1 MSRQTL
7 PTTRGAPA
15 PLSTDQ
21 LAALRGMLEQQ
32 RAFRL
37 DQLAQ
42 LDRPAEHGPLSSTDP
57 EIYRSLV
64 AGARAALRD
73 VHAALWRMD
82 EGSYGSCVSCA
93 APVGVER
100 LEILPQ
106 AARCLACERDARES
120 DWPG

>member
-7 PTTRGAPA
+7 SHTRGAPA
-15 PLSTDQ
+15 LPPDE

-42 LDRPAEHGPLSSTDP
+42 LDRPAAHGPLSSTDP
-57 EIYRSLV
+57 DIYRSLV

-73 VHAALWRMD
+73 VQGALWRIAD
-82 EGSYGSCVSCA
+82 GSYGSCVTCG
-93 APVGVER
+93 APVGLER

-106 AARCLACERDARES
+106 TARCLGCERTARHAA
-120 DWPG
+120 WPG